1 MKVLHLTNNYPTVT
15 HPIFG
20 VFVKEQIESIQNIGI
35 DCDIFFI
42 NGREKGR
49 MEYIISIFKL
59 RKHLQINTYDIIHC
73 HHVLSALCLILSGS
87 GKSSKVIV
95 SFQNDPSNEWGPFIY
110 QFIKKRIDQSIF
122 KNNSKLIVDNRCS
135 YLPNGVNTSYFIDK
149 GKWES
154 YKKLGLDESKIYIL
168 FVSSN
173 FIRKQKRYD
182 RFKQVLTILSSKY
195 NWENIEEL
203 SLVNTPRDLVPYYFS
218 ASSLHLLTSD
228 FEGSPN
234 SIKESM
240 SCNTPVVSTP
250 VGNVEEMLCGASNCF
265 VTNSFDPEELA
276 YYCDKA
282 LKTSGSP
289 RVTLIEKKLDIES
302 VAYKLKYIY
311 LALLNSSFDHL
322 TNREQ

>member
-1 MKVLHLTNNYPTVT
+1 MKVLHLTNNYPTET

-20 VFVKEQIESIQNIGI
+20 IFVKEQIESIQKIGI

-42 NGREKGR
+42 NGREKGK

-59 RKHLQINTYDIIHC
+59 RQHLRINTYDIIHC
-73 HHVLSALCLILSGS
+73 HHVMSALALIFSGAV
-87 GKSSKVIV
+87 KSSKVIV
-95 SFQNDPSNEWGPFIY
+95 SFQNDPVNELGPYIY

-122 KNNSKLIVDNRCS
+122 KNNSKLIVDNKCT
-135 YLPNGVNTSYFIDK
+135 YLPNGVNTSFFLDK
-149 GKWES
+149 GKSES

-182 RFKQVLTILSSKY
+182 RFKEVLKILTVQYGWK
-195 NWENIEEL
+195 NIEEL
-203 SLVNTPRDLVPYYFS
+203 SLVNTSRDLVPYYFS
-218 ASSLHLLTSD
+218 AASLHLLTSD

-250 VGNVEEMLCGASNCF
+250 VGNVAEMLCGAPNCF
-265 VTNSFDPEELA
+265 ATDSFEPQELA
-276 YYCDKA
+276 LYCDKA
-282 LKTSGSP
+282 LRSNGLP
-289 RVTLIEKKLDIES
+289 RNTIVEKKLDIES
-302 VAYKLKYIY
+302 VALKLKDLY
-311 LALLNSSFDHL
+311 LALLARKI
-322 TNREQ
+322 TN